1 MSREGDESSPRR
13 EKKRWRAERKR
24 EGRWRERMDVRAM
37 PGSMDLRGREEMWR
51 GNEEKEREGNRSSFA
66 DARAP
71 PLVHSNVA

>member
-24 EGRWRERMDVRAM
+24 GGRWRERMDVRAM

-51 GNEEKEREGNRSSFA
+51 GNEEKTGWRVGWMEREGRGEG
-66 DARAP
+66 R
-71 PLVHSNVA
+71 